1 MVAMETKASFRLL
14 APGEQPAFRSERVAA
29 FYRYWLELA
38 RDGLPG
44 RDAIEPGA
52 MLPLLPYIMLMDLE
66 SVDAGPV
73 RQKLSGGADFRVR
86 YRLVGTAVAKF
97 SGLDFT
103 NAYLDQLDFD
113 ICTTEDLMR
122 AYRSIRDAR
131 RPGLGMALAQLDQ
144 DQVMDVEYLICPL
157 AAGDDIRQC
166 IAIEDYMPS
175 KNYDQSTKLGRK
187 AI

>member
-1 MVAMETKASFRLL
+1 METKASFRLL
-14 APGEQPAFRSERVAA
+14 AANEQPAFRSDRVAA

-38 RDGLPG
+38 KDGLPS
-44 RDAIEPGA
+44 RDAIDPGA
-52 MLPLLPYIMLMDLE
+52 MLPLLPYVMLIDLE
-66 SVDAGPV
+66 DRSLET
-73 RQKLSGGADFRVR
+73 RQNLAANADFRVR

-103 NAYLDQLDFD
+103 NAYLDELDFD

-131 RPGLGMALAQLDQ
+131 RPGLGMALAQLEH

-157 AAGDDIRQC
+157 LVAGGIRQC

-175 KNYDQSTKLGRK
+175 RNYDQSTKLGRK
-187 AI
+187 AL